1 MAYDREGGLEWST
14 AFWRSCSAQLPEGAS
29 GWRATVSKVLTSKVS
44 IAITTIGEEGTRNAN
59 VLVKMAVASVRGIT
73 PLTQ

>member
-1 MAYDREGGLEWST
+1 
-14 AFWRSCSAQLPEGAS
+14 
-29 GWRATVSKVLTSKVS
+29 LTSKVS

>member
-1 MAYDREGGLEWST
+1 MFRSACFLEKLQ
-14 AFWRSCSAQLPEGAS
+14 CSIARRGE
-29 GWRATVSKVLTSKVS
+29 WVEATVSKVLTSKVS

>member
-1 MAYDREGGLEWST
+1 MRYCGDGTDPAC
-14 AFWRSCSAQLPEGAS
+14 CSADSAGA